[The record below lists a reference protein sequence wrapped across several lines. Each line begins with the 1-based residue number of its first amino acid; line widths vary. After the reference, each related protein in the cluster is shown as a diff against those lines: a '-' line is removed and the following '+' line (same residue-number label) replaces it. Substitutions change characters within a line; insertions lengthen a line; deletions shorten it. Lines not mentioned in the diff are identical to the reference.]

1 MKNTKIITSILNV
14 GKKNILNDKK
24 KLSEFN
30 WDSMAMIG
38 LISIIDEKY
47 KKKITPKEIRVL
59 KTISDLDN
67 LITKK
72 IK

>member
-1 MKNTKIITSILNV
+1 MKKQ
-14 GKKNILNDKK
+14 

-38 LISIIDEKY
+38 LISIMDEKY